1 MQKLTKHHKI
11 KLVLVLLR
19 LWLIWVMLESKNTDD
34 SIDESDDEDQ
44 DSCGVVKDV
53 SSFLILLDIDI
64 KATENQEQCPSY
76 CLKQNIYFVYST
88 HQAVKSGSRSDTIT
102 LLCFCI
108 LLFLFLG
115 AKAPLGPLNV

>member
-1 MQKLTKHHKI
+1 
-11 KLVLVLLR
+11 
-19 LWLIWVMLESKNTDD
+19 MLESKNTDD

-76 CLKQNIYFVYST
+76 CLKQNILLSLFNPSSCKERLKKWNHYFVMFLYPSFSVFVL
-88 HQAVKSGSRSDTIT
+88 QIQ
-102 LLCFCI
+102 LI
-108 LLFLFLG
+108 LN
-115 AKAPLGPLNV
+115 PW

>member
-1 MQKLTKHHKI
+1 MKSDFFTMQKLTKHHKM
-11 KLVLVLLR
+11 KLVMVLLR

-64 KATENQEQCPSY
+64 
-76 CLKQNIYFVYST
+76 
-88 HQAVKSGSRSDTIT
+88 
-102 LLCFCI
+102 
-108 LLFLFLG
+108 
-115 AKAPLGPLNV
+115 